1 MSSMSWVARGAAL
14 VALSFAATG
23 SFAARGIVDSLG
35 PTPAVL
41 TPMASST
48 SSVDVD
54 LSGFQVFGNFTDPS
68 NTLVQVNIGAGSTVL
83 GYQFIGLTFTTE
95 NGSWLS
101 ELVLSVE
108 HPDGFL
114 FGYMDV
120 LPSRVDAVGT
130 FGPAD
135 GAWGDP
141 GLDSFGAPFTVAG
154 GLVNVYAY
162 DIFNDPGRDALISA
176 GTLRI
181 MFQPIPEP
189 STYGLMAL
197 GLAGLGFWVRRRKA
211 A

>member
-1 MSSMSWVARGAAL
+1 MSSMSWVARGAAV

-41 TPMASST
+41 TPMASSI
-48 SSVDVD
+48 DVD
-54 LSGFQVFGNFTDPS
+54 LSGFEVFGGFTDLN
-68 NTLVQVNIGAGSTVL
+68 NTLVTIDIGAGSTVL

-95 NGSWLS
+95 NGSWMN

-114 FGYMDV
+114 AGYMDV
-120 LPSRVDAVGT
+120 SPSTVGAGGT

-162 DIFNDPGRDALISA
+162 DIFNDPGRDALISG

>member
-1 MSSMSWVARGAAL
+1 MTNMSWAARGVAA

-35 PTPAVL
+35 PTSALL
-41 TPMASST
+41 TPLS

-54 LSGFQVFGNFTDPS
+54 LAGFEVYGGFADPS
-68 NTLVQVNIGAGSTVL
+68 NTTVSVNIGAGSTVV
-83 GYQFIGLTFTTE
+83 GYEFIGLTFTTE
-95 NGSWLS
+95 NGSWQS

-120 LPSRVDAVGT
+120 SPSSVNAGGT
-130 FGPAD
+130 FGPAN
-135 GAWGDP
+135 GAWGDF
-141 GLDSFGAPFTVAG
+141 GLVSFGAPFDVAG
-154 GLVNVYAY
+154 GFVNVYAY
-162 DIFNDPGRDALISA
+162 DIFNDPGRDALITG

-181 MFQPIPEP
+181 FYQPIPEP

-197 GLAGLGFWVRRRKA
+197 GLAGLGAWVRRRKSV
-211 A
+211 